1 MGIKAKVTDYFTSRY
16 SLKVEYSFLIAIRIE
31 NDAYVSMEVRDF
43 NSNTSFILYQSSF
56 AIYVSVVLVVFAVLS
71 NS

>member
-31 NDAYVSMEVRDF
+31 NDAYVSMEF
-43 NSNTSFILYQSSF
+43 CLI
-56 AIYVSVVLVVFAVLS
+56 VSARQYT
-71 NS
+71 